1 MFHCEPLI
9 RWGAGLGRRRPRRRP
24 MSSRLGRTLLTALA
38 LGAAAWALTGPS
50 DGSPLP
56 SVSCTGSGFTISGTT
71 ITGTGGNDTID
82 CSASTA
88 NLTINGQGGSDTIKG
103 GSGDDTI
110 NGGGGNDN
118 LYGNGG
124 NDTISGGS
132 GNDDIWGGDGDD
144 TIYGEEGNDNIRGEG
159 GNDTIFGGSDNDR
172 IDGGEGNDI
181 LHGEGGQD
189 DIDGGNGNDCL
200 TGGPGQDRL
209 DGQGGNDQ
217 LSGGNGGDTL
227 RGGDGDDHLKGGQG
241 DDELFGGKGA
251 DTFDNGDQALERKDF
266 DASENDTVSPVTI
279 PCEGGG
285 VCGNGKIESGEQCDD
300 GNTNDN
306 DGCSSSCQIES
317 GWSCSGQP
325 SSCSPICGDGEV
337 KGNEQCDLGSNN
349 GQSGSCC
356 TSTCKFVSSGTVC
369 RLAAGECDEAEYCKG
384 DSATC
389 PENAFKDSGTPCT
402 DDGNQCTDDVCNGSG
417 QCTHPNKQ
425 NGTTCNDGNRCTEND
440 QCSSGQCSGTPKNC
454 DDGKSC
460 TTDSC
465 NQDNGQCINTINQN
479 TCLINGTCYNAKDN
493 NPQNECQRCD
503 PQKSQTSFSSKPDN
517 TPCTDD
523 GKSCSDDV
531 CQNGS
536 CTHPLKPAGTACHPG
551 DSCPANEACTG
562 SSPDCPRPDED
573 GDGVRNACDFC
584 PTTPTGSCANHLTL
598 TAASFSLV
606 STSGQAAAVA
616 DESETAQVNNS
627 GLLVTDFAL
636 NQVIVFLSK
645 GDGTFQ
651 RFRTYTVGDGPL
663 ALGIGDFNA
672 DGKTDWITANYLS
685 NTLTVG
691 LGNGDGTFGRLFH
704 IFLISGVNPSS
715 LAVADFNR
723 DGRLDVAVANFGS
736 DNVTILL
743 GREEGRFA
751 EVLNIPISGHGPS
764 ALAATDLDLDGVLD
778 LVVTNFLSN
787 DVSLLLGNG
796 QGWFAEVRRLQV
808 REGPVAVT
816 VADLNRDGRP
826 DITTASF
833 AHDAIS
839 VLLSRPGSL
848 TFARTDLS
856 TGQGPMALVTGEFVP
871 GTLSL
876 ATANFSSNSLSVIE
890 VGEER
895 SARNVRSMRTLA
907 NPTSLAVGD
916 FNADGRV
923 DIAVVGSPFAQ
934 LLTLLNAGDGTFVLK
949 R

>member
-1 MFHCEPLI
+1 MTCTV
-9 RWGAGLGRRRPRRRP
+9 
-24 MSSRLGRTLLTALA
+24 SSG
-38 LGAAAWALTGPS
+38 
-50 DGSPLP
+50 
-56 SVSCTGSGFTISGTT
+56 VTISGTT
-71 ITGTGGNDTID
+71 ITGTNGNDNID

-88 NLTINGQGGSDTIKG
+88 DLTINGGGGSDTIRG
-103 GSGDDTI
+103 GSGNDVI
-110 NGGGGNDN
+110 NGEGGNDN

-132 GNDDIWGGDGDD
+132 GNDDIWGGNGDD
-144 TIYGEEGNDNIRGEG
+144 TIYGEGGNDNIRGEG

-200 TGGPGQDRL
+200 TGGDGQDRL
-209 DGQGGNDQ
+209 NGQGGNDQ

-241 DDELFGGKGA
+241 DDELFGGSGA
-251 DTFDNGDQALERKDF
+251 DTFDSGDQASERKDF
-266 DASENDTVSPVTI
+266 DASEGDSVGTAII

-285 VCGNGKIESGEQCDD
+285 VCGNGTIESGEQCDD
-300 GNTNDN
+300 RNTNDD
-306 DGCSSSCQIES
+306 DGCSSSCQVEP

-325 SSCSPICGDGEV
+325 SYCSPICGDGQV
-337 KGNEQCDLGSNN
+337 KGNEQCDLGSSNN
-349 GQSGSCC
+349 GQLGFCC
-356 TSTCKFVSSGTVC
+356 TSSCTFASNTTVCRPAAGECDLAETCTGFSAACPADQFKSSGTVC
-369 RLAAGECDEAEYCKG
+369 RPAAGECDVAESCTG
-384 DSATC
+384 TNADC
-389 PENAFKDSGTPCT
+389 PP
-402 DDGNQCTDDVCNGSG
+402 DGF
-417 QCTHPNKQ
+417 KQ
-425 NGTTCNDGNRCTEND
+425 NG
-440 QCSSGQCSGTPKNC
+440 
-454 DDGKSC
+454 
-460 TTDSC
+460 
-465 NQDNGQCINTINQN
+465 
-479 TCLINGTCYNAKDN
+479 
-493 NPQNECQRCD
+493 
-503 PQKSQTSFSSKPDN
+503 

-536 CTHPLKPAGTACHPG
+536 CTHPLKPAGTPCHPG
-551 DSCPANEACTG
+551 DNCPANEACTG
-562 SSPDCPRPDED
+562 SSPDCPHPDED

-663 ALGIGDFNA
+663 ALGIGDFNG

-764 ALAATDLDLDGVLD
+764 ALAVTDLDLDGTLD

-808 REGPVAVT
+808 REGPMAVT

-826 DITTASF
+826 DIAAASF

-876 ATANFSSNSLSVIE
+876 ATANFSSNNLSVIE

-895 SARNVRSMRTLA
+895 SARNVRSVRTLA
-907 NPTSLAVGD
+907 NPTSLTVGD

>member
-1 MFHCEPLI
+1 
-9 RWGAGLGRRRPRRRP
+9 
-24 MSSRLGRTLLTALA
+24 
-38 LGAAAWALTGPS
+38 
-50 DGSPLP
+50 
-56 SVSCTGSGFTISGTT
+56 
-71 ITGTGGNDTID
+71 
-82 CSASTA
+82 
-88 NLTINGQGGSDTIKG
+88 
-103 GSGDDTI
+103 
-110 NGGGGNDN
+110 
-118 LYGNGG
+118 
-124 NDTISGGS
+124 
-132 GNDDIWGGDGDD
+132 
-144 TIYGEEGNDNIRGEG
+144 
-159 GNDTIFGGSDNDR
+159 
-172 IDGGEGNDI
+172 
-181 LHGEGGQD
+181 
-189 DIDGGNGNDCL
+189 
-200 TGGPGQDRL
+200 
-209 DGQGGNDQ
+209 
-217 LSGGNGGDTL
+217 
-227 RGGDGDDHLKGGQG
+227 
-241 DDELFGGKGA
+241 
-251 DTFDNGDQALERKDF
+251 
-266 DASENDTVSPVTI
+266 
-279 PCEGGG
+279 
-285 VCGNGKIESGEQCDD
+285 
-300 GNTNDN
+300 
-306 DGCSSSCQIES
+306 
-317 GWSCSGQP
+317 
-325 SSCSPICGDGEV
+325 
-337 KGNEQCDLGSNN
+337 
-349 GQSGSCC
+349 
-356 TSTCKFVSSGTVC
+356 
-369 RLAAGECDEAEYCKG
+369 
-384 DSATC
+384 
-389 PENAFKDSGTPCT
+389 
-402 DDGNQCTDDVCNGSG
+402 
-417 QCTHPNKQ
+417 
-425 NGTTCNDGNRCTEND
+425 
-440 QCSSGQCSGTPKNC
+440 
-454 DDGKSC
+454 
-460 TTDSC
+460 
-465 NQDNGQCINTINQN
+465 
-479 TCLINGTCYNAKDN
+479 
-493 NPQNECQRCD
+493 
-503 PQKSQTSFSSKPDN
+503 
-517 TPCTDD
+517 
-523 GKSCSDDV
+523 
-531 CQNGS
+531 
-536 CTHPLKPAGTACHPG
+536 
-551 DSCPANEACTG
+551 
-562 SSPDCPRPDED
+562 
-573 GDGVRNACDFC
+573 VRNACDFC

-606 STSGQAAAVA
+606 STSGQAAAAA

-663 ALGIGDFNA
+663 ALGIGDFNG

-808 REGPVAVT
+808 REGPMAVT
-816 VADLNRDGRP
+816 VADFNRDGRP
-826 DITTASF
+826 DITAASF
-833 AHDAIS
+833 AHDAVS

-856 TGQGPMALVTGEFVP
+856 VGQGPMALVTGEFVP

-876 ATANFSSNSLSVIE
+876 ATANFSSNNLSVIE

-895 SARNVRSMRTLA
+895 SARNVRSVRTLA

-923 DIAVVGSPFAQ
+923 DIAVVGSPSAQ